1 MFIPFFWKLLRMF
14 GKAWVCNSIASVIK
28 FKYRWSI
35 LYNESLASKL
45 RSALCVK
52 YTQDF
57 IGWKKFKSSLTFL
70 YWLHIEMKYFLK
82 LH

>member
-14 GKAWVCNSIASVIK
+14 GKAWVYNSMASVRNFMK

-35 LYNESLASKL
+35 FYDESLASKL
-45 RSALCVK
+45 RSALSVK

-57 IGWKKFKSSLTFL
+57 IG
-70 YWLHIEMKYFLK
+70 
-82 LH
+82 